1 MQITLYS
8 KINQNIKN
16 INYSE
21 QRVND
26 LIDINLQVTTMMLV
40 TADYNQHK
48 KDPTLKQ
55 ESTFIYADLATA
67 AGWFDNAK
75 TKLKMEA
82 TLLKDAQ
89 TDLSLKSTQLSDDS
103 LAKINPS
110 NVVLKYK
117 NVPGMPATYT
127 YTIWQAIMEIVVSSY
142 RIATM
147 NISQVDDSTDAT
159 VYFVAENSLNN
170 VIVNLDISSDAIMD
184 EIESTRKFN
193 ITIFLILL
201 CVASFA
207 LLLSTV
213 LLMPVINKV
222 KKNKQEVLELF
233 MHIKKQNAN
242 EELNKCRK
250 FLGTFQSNQETELI
264 AAEAEEA
271 QQEGAE
277 EGENPGGKLKWT
289 DKSRGYGSS
298 KRKFKRLVLN
308 LGIVLFKFIFLILI
322 MEGYFVM
329 SYFLSSTFLDRV
341 SSLTQELNQLISRL
355 PTHSFLLLIEKYV
368 HSFIFTKLHIDC
380 QYSRTTISQSRTRTP
395 RPT

>member
-1 MQITLYS
+1 MQITLYN
-8 KINQNIKN
+8 KINNNIKN

-21 QRVND
+21 DRVNN
-26 LIDINLQVTTMMLV
+26 LIDINLQVTEMMLI
-40 TADYNQHK
+40 TADYNQHAANASLSAN
-48 KDPTLKQ
+48 D
-55 ESTFIYADLATA
+55 SYIYDNTTVTATWFDLA
-67 AGWFDNAK
+67 K
-75 TKLKMEA
+75 TNLKLEA

-89 TDLSLKSTQLSDDS
+89 TDLSLKSTQLSDSS

-110 NVVLKYK
+110 NVVLKYM
-117 NVPGMPATYT
+117 NVAGSPVTYT

-147 NISQVDDSTDAT
+147 NITQVSDTTDAT
-159 VYFVAENSLNN
+159 VYFVTQNSLNN
-170 VIVNLDISSDAIMD
+170 VLVNLDISSGAIMD

-193 ITIFLILL
+193 IMIFLILL

-213 LLMPVINKV
+213 LLIPVINKV

-233 MHIKKQNAN
+233 MHIKKQDAN
-242 EELNKCRK
+242 EELGKCRK

-264 AAEAEEA
+264 AAEGEEG

-277 EGENPGGKLKWT
+277 EGGDTADPNAAAGKAKKF
-289 DKSRGYGSS
+289 DKNRYGTS

-308 LGIVLFKFIFLILI
+308 LGIVMFKFIFLILI
-322 MEGYFVM
+322 MEGYFIM

-341 SSLTQELNQLISRL
+341 SSLTDELNQLIGRL
-355 PTHSFLLLIEKYV
+355 PTHSFLLLIEK
-368 HSFIFTKLHIDC
+368 
-380 QYSRTTISQSRTRTP
+380 
-395 RPT
+395 

>member
-1 MQITLYS
+1 MQITLYN

-21 QRVND
+21 QRVNN

-40 TADYNQHK
+40 TADYNQHSISPNLPQDQSFLYDSLTETTK
-48 KDPTLKQ
+48 
-55 ESTFIYADLATA
+55 
-67 AGWFDNAK
+67 WFEEAK
-75 TKLKMEA
+75 TKLKIEA

-89 TDLSLKSTQLSDDS
+89 TDLSLKSTQLSDES

-110 NVVLKYK
+110 DVVLKYK

-147 NISQVDDSTDAT
+147 AISQVDDKTDAT
-159 VYFVAENSLNN
+159 VYFVTENSLNN
-170 VIVNLDISSDAIMD
+170 VIVNLDISSGAIMD

-193 ITIFLILL
+193 VMIFLILL

-207 LLLSTV
+207 LVLSTV

-233 MHIKKQNAN
+233 MHIKKGDAN

-250 FLGTFQSNQETELI
+250 FIGAFQANQETELI
-264 AAEAEEA
+264 AAEAEEG
-271 QQEGAE
+271 QNEGGE
-277 EGENPGGKLKWT
+277 EGDAETAAGRLKRLE
-289 DKSRGYGSS
+289 KNRGYGTS

-329 SYFLSSTFLDRV
+329 NYFLSSTFLDRV
-341 SSLTQELNQLISRL
+341 SSLTEELNQLISRL
-355 PTHSFLLLIEKYV
+355 PTHSFLLLIQKY
-368 HSFIFTKLHIDC
+368 FLT
-380 QYSRTTISQSRTRTP
+380 
-395 RPT
+395 